1 MWWQA
6 EIKAAAK
13 VGAAVSR
20 ADGTRGK
27 SPDRCERGAVLLS
40 ERCGK
45 TKREAFISVDCD
57 R

>member
-27 SPDRCERGAVLLS
+27 SPD
-40 ERCGK
+40 
-45 TKREAFISVDCD
+45 
-57 R
+57 